1 MIMADMATIADALKE
16 SKIKFSILGTEYRIA
31 VESFHAAEKISA
43 TFNINLRLISEDQI
57 KAADVVEKPG
67 LLTVVGQTGDRY
79 FHGVISQFMLSGK
92 NGRFYLYQAKL
103 VPSIWFM
110 MLNQDCRIFQE
121 MSVVEIVRELLK
133 DNDIPSDRYE
143 FRLKESYEK
152 RRHCV
157 QYRETDLIFI
167 SRLLE
172 EEGIFYF
179 FEHSK
184 DKHLLVFADSTVAY
198 KPIDGEPKVKFNSG
212 GGLVAEEESVSE
224 LSMTRSVR
232 PGKIAQAAYN
242 FKKPSLDLTVQRQGK
257 TYDKYEIY
265 DYPCNYG
272 YTEGGQRLA
281 QIRLEEQKTFEERAQ
296 GFSNCPRLI
305 PGFMFDL
312 SGHDFSELD
321 KKYVPVI
328 VEHTGSQFHVLGE
341 KSGIGG
347 DFSYSN
353 EFTAIPA
360 TVTLRPGRAI
370 DKPIIQ
376 GLQSATVVGPKGE
389 EIYTDE
395 WGRVKV
401 QFHWDRLGKNDEKS
415 SCWLRTAQA
424 WGGGGWG
431 AQFIPRVGDE
441 VLVDFMEGD
450 PDWPIIVGS
459 VYNEAN
465 QPLYDLKNNKTQSGI
480 KTRSYPDGP
489 GFNELR
495 FEDKKG
501 EEHVYLQGEK
511 DWNILIKNDKG
522 QNVGHDETLSV
533 ANNRTKTV
541 GANQS
546 ETIGANKEIQV
557 GANHTE
563 TIGSNMSLSVGSN
576 ASVAVGGTKTESVAL
591 ASAENVGGAK
601 AVTVGGALAF
611 SVAGAMNTAVGLVQ
625 AEEVGLIKKTMVG
638 KSYDITA
645 GDSIKI
651 TCGRAS
657 IQLDKD
663 GSIAINGTWLSINGS
678 SQVAIAGEDVEIAAS
693 YHIQI
698 NGDTDIN

>member
-1 MIMADMATIADALKE
+1 MAEMETIADALKE
-16 SKIKFSILGTEYRIA
+16 SKIKFSISGTDYRIA

-43 TFNINLRLISEDQI
+43 PFDVSLSLISEDQI
-57 KAADVVEKPG
+57 KAADVIEKQG

-79 FHGVISQFMLSGK
+79 FHGVISRFMLSGK
-92 NGRFYLYQAKL
+92 NGRFYLYQAIV
-103 VPSIWFM
+103 VPSTWFA

-121 MSVVEIVRELLK
+121 KSVIEIVREILK
-133 DNDIPSDRYE
+133 DNNIPSDRYE
-143 FRLKESYEK
+143 FRLTESYEQ
-152 RRHCV
+152 RRQCV
-157 QYRETDLIFI
+157 QYRETDLVFI

-172 EEGIFYF
+172 EEGLFYF
-179 FEHSK
+179 FEHSR
-184 DKHLLVFADSTVAY
+184 DKHLLVFADRTIAY
-198 KPIDGEPKVKFNSG
+198 KPIDGEAKVKFNSG

-224 LSMTRSVR
+224 FALTRSVR
-232 PGKIAQAAYN
+232 PGKIVQTAYN

-257 TYDKYEIY
+257 THDRYEIY

-281 QIRLEEQKTFEERAQ
+281 RIRLEEQKTFEEMAE
-296 GFSNCPRLI
+296 GDSNCTRLI
-305 PGFMFDL
+305 PGFTFDL
-312 SGHDFSELD
+312 DGHDFSELD
-321 KKYVPVI
+321 RKYVPVI
-328 VEHTGSQFHVLGE
+328 VHHNGSQFHVLGE

-347 DFSYSN
+347 DFSYQN
-353 EFTAIPA
+353 HFTAIPA
-360 TVTLRPGRAI
+360 TVPLRPGRAI

-376 GLQSATVVGPKGE
+376 GLQTATVVGPEGE
-389 EIYTDE
+389 EIYTDD

-431 AQFIPRVGDE
+431 SQFIPRVGDE

-459 VYNEAN
+459 VYNQDN
-465 QPLYDLKNNKTQSGI
+465 QPLYDLKQNKTQSGI
-480 KTRSYPDGP
+480 RTRSYPKGE

-495 FEDKKG
+495 FEDKLG
-501 EEHVYLQGEK
+501 EEHIYLQGEK

-546 ETIGANKEIQV
+546 ETIGVNKEIQV
-557 GANHTE
+557 GTNHTE

-576 ASVAVGGTKTESVAL
+576 QSVTVGGTKTETVTL
-591 ASAENVGGAK
+591 ASTETVGGAK
-601 AVTVGGALAF
+601 ALTVGGALAF
-611 SVAGAMNTAVGLVQ
+611 TVAGAMNTAVGLAQ

-645 GDSIKI
+645 GDSFKI
-651 TCGRAS
+651 TCGRSS
-657 IQLDKD
+657 IQLNKD
-663 GSIAINGTWLSINGS
+663 GTIEINGTWVSINGS
-678 SQVAIAGEDVEIAAS
+678 SQVAVAGEDVEIAAS

>member
-1 MIMADMATIADALKE
+1 MADMATIADALKE
-16 SKIKFSILGTEYRIA
+16 SKIKFSILGTEYQIA
-31 VESFHAAEKISA
+31 VERFHAGEKVSA
-43 TFNINLRLISEDQI
+43 PFDVSLSLISEDQI
-57 KAADVVEKPG
+57 KAADVVEKLG
-67 LLTVVGQTGDRY
+67 LLTVVGDTGDRY
-79 FHGVISQFMLSGK
+79 FHGVLSQFMLSGK
-92 NGRFYLYQAKL
+92 NGRFYLYQATL

-121 MSVVEIVRELLK
+121 MSVIEIVRELLK

-184 DKHLLVFADSTVAY
+184 DKHLLVFADSTIAY
-198 KPIDGEPKVKFNSG
+198 KPIDGEPKVKFNAG
-212 GGLVAEEESVSE
+212 GGLVAEEESISE
-224 LSMTRSVR
+224 LAMTRSVR

-242 FKKPSLDLTVQRQGK
+242 FKKPSLDLTVQKQGK
-257 TYDKYEIY
+257 THDKYEIY

-272 YTEGGQRLA
+272 YTESGQRLA
-281 QIRLEEQKTFEERAQ
+281 QIRLEEQKTFEEMAQ
-296 GFSNCPRLI
+296 GGSNCPRLI

-321 KKYVPVI
+321 KQYVAVI
-328 VEHTGSQFHVLGE
+328 VEHNGSQFHVLGE

-360 TVTLRPGRAI
+360 AVTLRPGRAI
-370 DKPIIQ
+370 EKPIIQ
-376 GLQSATVVGPKGE
+376 GLQTATVVGPKGE

-401 QFHWDRLGKNDEKS
+401 QFHWDRLGQDDDKS

-541 GANQS
+541 GVNQS

-576 ASVAVGGTKTESVAL
+576 ASVTVGGTKTESVAL

-611 SVAGAMNTAVGLVQ
+611 TVAGAMNTAVGLVQ

>member
-1 MIMADMATIADALKE
+1 MADMATIADALKE
-16 SKIKFSILGTEYRIA
+16 SKIKFSILGTEYQVA
-31 VESFHAAEKISA
+31 VERFDVEEKISA
-43 TFNINLRLISEDQI
+43 FFDVSLSLISDDQI

-67 LLTVVGQTGDRY
+67 LLTVVGDTGDRD
-79 FHGVISQFMLSGK
+79 FHGVLSQFMLSGK

-121 MSVVEIVRELLK
+121 MSVIEIVRELLK
-133 DNDIPSDRYE
+133 ENNIPSDGYA
-143 FRLKESYEK
+143 FRLKESYEQ

-179 FEHSK
+179 FEHTK
-184 DKHLLVFADSTVAY
+184 DKHLLVFADSTIAY

-212 GGLVAEEESVSE
+212 GGLVAEEESISE
-224 LSMTRSVR
+224 LAMTRSVR

-242 FKKPSLDLTVQRQGK
+242 FKKPSLDLTVQKQGK
-257 TYDKYEIY
+257 THDKYEIY

-281 QIRLEEQKTFEERAQ
+281 QIRLEEQKTFEEMAE
-296 GFSNCPRLI
+296 GYSNCPRLI
-305 PGFMFDL
+305 PGFTFDL
-312 SGHDFSELD
+312 DGHDFSELD
-321 KKYVPVI
+321 KKYVAVI
-328 VEHTGSQFHVLGE
+328 VEHNGSQFHVLGE

-347 DFSYSN
+347 DFSYHN

-376 GLQSATVVGPKGE
+376 GLQTATVVGPKNE

-495 FEDKKG
+495 FEDKLG

-541 GANQS
+541 GVNQS

-576 ASVAVGGTKTESVAL
+576 ASVTVGGTKTESVAL

-611 SVAGAMNTAVGLVQ
+611 TVAGAMNTAVGLVQ

>member
-1 MIMADMATIADALKE
+1 MAEVETIADALKE
-16 SKIKFSILGTEYRIA
+16 SKIKFSILGTEYQIA
-31 VESFHAAEKISA
+31 VERFHAGEKISA
-43 TFNINLRLISEDQI
+43 PFDVSLSLISEDQI

-67 LLTVVGQTGDRY
+67 LLTVVGDTGDRY
-79 FHGVISQFMLSGK
+79 IHGVIRQFMLSGK

-121 MSVVEIVRELLK
+121 MSVIEIVRELLK

-143 FRLKESYEK
+143 FRLTESYEQ
-152 RRHCV
+152 RRQCV

-172 EEGIFYF
+172 EEGLFYF
-179 FEHSK
+179 FEHSR
-184 DKHLLVFADSTVAY
+184 DKHLLVFADSTIAY

-212 GGLVAEEESVSE
+212 GGLVADEESINE

-232 PGKIAQAAYN
+232 PGKVVQAAYN
-242 FKKPSLDLTVQRQGK
+242 FKKPSLDLTVQKQGK
-257 TYDKYEIY
+257 THDKYEIC

-272 YTEGGQRLA
+272 YTESGQRLA
-281 QIRLEEQKTFEERAQ
+281 KIRLEEQKTFEEMAE
-296 GFSNCPRLI
+296 GYSNCPRLI
-305 PGFMFDL
+305 PGFTFDL
-312 SGHDFSELD
+312 DGHDFSELD
-321 KKYVPVI
+321 KKYVAVI
-328 VEHTGSQFHVLGE
+328 VEHNGSQFHVLGE

-347 DFSYSN
+347 DFSYHN
-353 EFTAIPA
+353 QFTVIPA
-360 TVTLRPGRAI
+360 TVALRPVRTI
-370 DKPIIQ
+370 EKPYVR
-376 GLQSATVVGPKGE
+376 GLQTATVVGPKGE

-401 QFHWDRLGKNDEKS
+401 QFHWDRLGQDDDKS

-431 AQFIPRVGDE
+431 QQFIPRVGDE

-480 KTRSYPDGP
+480 KTRSYPDGD

-495 FEDKKG
+495 FDDKKG
-501 EEHVYLQGEK
+501 EEHIYLQGEK

-522 QNVGHDETLSV
+522 QNIGHDETLSV

-541 GANQS
+541 GVNQS

-563 TIGSNMSLSVGSN
+563 TIGSSMSLS
-576 ASVAVGGTKTESVAL
+576 VGGTKTETVTL
-591 ASAENVGGAK
+591 ASAETVGGAK
-601 AVTVGGALAF
+601 ALTVGGALAF
-611 SVAGAMNTAVGLVQ
+611 TVAGAMNTAVGLAQ
-625 AEEVGLIKKTMVG
+625 AEEVGLVKKTMVG
-638 KSYDITA
+638 QSYDITA

-651 TCGRAS
+651 TCGKSMIEMA
-657 IQLDKD
+657 KD
-663 GSIAINGTWLSINGS
+663 GQITIRGTWLYIEGS
-678 SQVAIAGEDVEIAAS
+678 SQVSAISEDLELTGTHHV
-693 YHIQI
+693 QI
-698 NGDTDIN
+698 SGDTDIN